1 MSTVCILHKFSNTKY
16 GKGKERKSGVAE
28 KVSIF
33 HPKEIIKR
41 NFGCCYFLFLDDC
54 LQTF

>member
-1 MSTVCILHKFSNTKY
+1 MSTVCILHKFSNPKY
-16 GKGKERKSGVAE
+16 GTGKERKSLVAE

>member
-28 KVSIF
+28 KVSTLQ
-33 HPKEIIKR
+33 PKEVKKR

-54 LQTF
+54 LQIF

>member
-16 GKGKERKSGVAE
+16 GTGKERKSLVAE